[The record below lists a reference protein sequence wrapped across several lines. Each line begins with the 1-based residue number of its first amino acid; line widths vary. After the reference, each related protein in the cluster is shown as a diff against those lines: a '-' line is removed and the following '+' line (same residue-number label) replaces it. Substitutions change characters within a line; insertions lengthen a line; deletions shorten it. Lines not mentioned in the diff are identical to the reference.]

1 MNDYFHDWTNRYTI
15 QTLLESDNSFINILF
30 PLGITFMEWN
40 KMFKFTPESDKVSFV
55 HFDLGEGK

>member
-1 MNDYFHDWTNRYTI
+1 MIIFTI
-15 QTLLESDNSFINILF
+15 GPIDILYKHCWSLITPSLTYSS

>member
-30 PLGITFMEWN
+30 PPWDNFYGMEQN
-40 KMFKFTPESDKVSFV
+40 VQV
-55 HFDLGEGK
+55 HP